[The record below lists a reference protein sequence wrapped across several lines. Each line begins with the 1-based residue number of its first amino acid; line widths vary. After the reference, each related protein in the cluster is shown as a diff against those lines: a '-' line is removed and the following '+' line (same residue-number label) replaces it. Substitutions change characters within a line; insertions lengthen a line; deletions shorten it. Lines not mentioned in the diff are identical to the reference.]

1 MNGIIPILIII
12 FIIARI
18 SGGMKKVHGNRPGQ
32 HGAAPTPGGSPAR
45 NRAGMSG
52 QTVVVPPGP
61 VQPAQSRPI
70 YDPATAPVEQ
80 KTAHLNGMLDESDR
94 ARDDLTEGDSRE
106 CDHGSVGGSMDI
118 TTHMGQG
125 EAFEHARQQVQTRV
139 KVNVKASRSATK
151 EETSAA
157 ARPIPEMSAAQ
168 MRQAV
173 IRAEIL
179 KRPAERFAGRRW
191 AAR

>member
-1 MNGIIPILIII
+1 MLTLTNRQVRDLLIRYHNLDGADRFRGIEGVRAVMDRLGTIQYDPLNVVGRNADLVLQ
-12 FIIARI
+12 ARVR
-18 SGGMKKVHGNRPGQ
+18 GYRPEMLQRLLYLDHWLVDGYDKEMCVY
-32 HGAAPTPGGSPAR
+32 TAR
-45 NRAGMSG
+45 NFGD
-52 QTVVVPPGP
+52 
-61 VQPAQSRPI
+61 
-70 YDPATAPVEQ
+70 YAPQ
-80 KTAHLNGMLDESDR
+80 RRLH
-94 ARDDLTEGDSRE
+94 ARDARNWLEGR
-106 CDHGSVGGSMDI
+106 
-118 TTHMGQG
+118 GQG

-139 KVNVKASRSATK
+139 KVNVKPSRSATK

-173 IRAEIL
+173 IMAEIL